1 MKTGEQKCLKGFQ
14 VETDSG
20 SSAYKTNIKNYDQEM
35 YQQNLYQLIWI
46 LFSKMK
52 DTISVTTE
60 CRRMQQTNYF
70 TDRVH

>member
-20 SSAYKTNIKNYDQEM
+20 SAAYKTNIKNYDQEM

-52 DTISVTTE
+52 KT
-60 CRRMQQTNYF
+60 QF
-70 TDRVH
+70 L